1 LPFVESARRS
11 ALAGY
16 LFILPNVVGFLVF
29 SAVPVL
35 GALAISTLDWDM
47 LGAPRFVGLGNY
59 AELLGRDALFRQVLG
74 NTAYYVLGT
83 VPTGLVLGLA
93 LALAMNARVPGIA
106 FLRAVFFMPVIASS
120 VAVAMVWRWLYNRDF
135 GLIDAVLSGLG
146 LPAVPWL
153 SSTEWAMP
161 AVIVLAVWKHLGFN
175 MVLYLAGLQS
185 VPQPLYEAAEIDGA
199 NAWQRLRHVTL
210 PALAP
215 TTFFVLVISV
225 IGSFQVFDL
234 AFVLTSGG
242 PANATTTVV
251 MYVYA
256 QAFQLFRMGYAAAV
270 AWLLFGIVLAV
281 TLVQW
286 RLQRRWVHAE

>member
-1 LPFVESARRS
+1 VDSGRRS

-35 GALAISTLDWDM
+35 GALAISLLDCDM
-47 LGAPRFVGLGNY
+47 LGPPRFVGLANY
-59 AELLGRDALFRQVLG
+59 ARLLGRDALFRQVLA
-74 NTAYYVLGT
+74 NTVYYVLGT
-83 VPTGLVLGLA
+83 VPIGLVLGLV
-93 LALAMNARVPGIA
+93 LALAMNARVPGIG
-106 FLRAVFFMPVIASS
+106 FFRAVFFMPVIASS

-135 GLIDAVLSGLG
+135 GLIDAVLAGLG
-146 LPAVPWL
+146 LPAIPWL

-185 VPQPLYEAAEIDGA
+185 VPQPLYEAAAIDGA

-215 TTFFVLVISV
+215 TTFFVLVISI

-242 PANATTTVV
+242 PANVTTTVV

-256 QAFQLFRMGYAAAV
+256 QAFQLFDMGYAAAV

>member
-1 LPFVESARRS
+1 VESGRRN

-29 SAVPVL
+29 SAIPVL
-35 GALAISTLDWDM
+35 GTLAISTLDWDM
-47 LGAPRFVGLGNY
+47 LGPPRFVGLANY
-59 AELLGRDALFRQVLG
+59 AALLGGDPLFRQVLG
-74 NTAYYVLGT
+74 NTLYYVLGT
-83 VPTGLVLGLA
+83 VPTGMVLSLG
-93 LALAMNARVPGIA
+93 LALAMNARLPGIA
-106 FLRAVFFMPVIASS
+106 FFRAVFFMPVIASS

-135 GLIDAVLSGLG
+135 GLIDAGLSAIG

-161 AVIVLAVWKHLGFN
+161 AVILLAVWKHLGFN
-175 MVLYLAGLQS
+175 MVVYLAGLQN

-199 NAWQRLRHVTL
+199 NSWQRFRHVTL
-210 PALAP
+210 PTLAP
-215 TTFFVLVISV
+215 TTFFILVISI

-234 AFVLTSGG
+234 AYVLTAGG

-256 QAFQLFRMGYAAAV
+256 QAFQLFEMGYAAAV
-270 AWLLFGIVLAV
+270 AWVLFGIVLAV

-286 RLQRRWVHAE
+286 RLQRRWVHQE